1 MNDYQRLQQ
10 KLHAH
15 PAGAPA
21 TPTFDKILRILF
33 SPEEAAVAAQLN
45 FVLMPL
51 ARIAEKTGQ
60 PVDRLYPLL
69 EAMADRG
76 LVYAKPDREGNP
88 RYCLLPTI
96 PGLFE
101 FPFMRINDPA
111 KRDELGRLWH
121 EYHREALGNE
131 FAGSKTPQMRVIP
144 VQKSLPMNTEIMPY
158 EVVADMINRASYI
171 ALADCACRVSLGQC
185 DRPREVCLIFGDH
198 GRFLVERGKARSI
211 SRQEAIQVLDKAEEA
226 GLVHT
231 CNNSMEQFVVVCNCC
246 PCCCTILRGLTELHN
261 PNAFARSG
269 FIIKHTPEICIICM
283 ACLEDRCP
291 VQAITENDEGIAVD
305 QELCIGCGLCVSVC
319 PTGALE
325 LIRREPVP
333 AIPASNRELMTTILK
348 EKGRL
353 EDFIKVNQ
361 S

>member
-33 SPEEAAVAAQLN
+33 SAEEASIAAELN

-51 ARIAEKTGQ
+51 AQIVQKTRQ
-60 PVDRLYPLL
+60 PADKVYTML

-76 LVYAKPDREGNP
+76 LVYAKPDRAGSP

-101 FPFMRINDPA
+101 FPFMRISDPA
-111 KRDELGRLWH
+111 RRDELGRLWH

-131 FAGSKTPQMRVIP
+131 FAGSQTPQMRVIP
-144 VQKSLPMNTEIMPY
+144 VQKSLPVNTEIMPY
-158 EVVADMINRASYI
+158 EAVAEMINRARYI
-171 ALADCACRVSLGQC
+171 ALADCACRVSLGNC

-211 SRQEAIQVLDKAEEA
+211 THQEAIKVLDQAEEA
-226 GLVHT
+226 GLVHS
-231 CNNSMEQFVVVCNCC
+231 CNNSMDEFAVVCNCC
-246 PCCCTILRGLTELHN
+246 SCCCTILRGLTELQN

-269 FIIKHTPEICIICM
+269 FIVKYIPDECSGCL
-283 ACLEDRCP
+283 ACLDDRCP
-291 VQAITENDEGIAVD
+291 VQAISEEDEGVAVD
-305 QELCIGCGLCVSVC
+305 TQRCIGCGLCVSVC
-319 PTGALE
+319 PTTALE
-325 LIRREPVP
+325 LVRREPVP
-333 AIPASNRELMTTILK
+333 VIPASGRELMGMILV

-353 EDFIKVNQ
+353 EEFIKVNQ